1 MGLQGGPRGRDL
13 KAQSE
18 WPEEAIREQPAWGQ
32 GGWVGG
38 ATEGCRVR
46 SRSLVL
52 WKPQQG
58 LDLTPASPGL
68 VSCPRLGGA
77 VSQWSLL

>member
-46 SRSLVL
+46 SRSRVL
-52 WKPQQG
+52 WKPQ
-58 LDLTPASPGL
+58 
-68 VSCPRLGGA
+68 
-77 VSQWSLL
+77 